1 MHRSESSFC
10 PRRSCPADRRI
21 GDAMNAAT
29 VSAEIGSLSAAI
41 WNGSSDW
48 GIPGRDRR
56 IRRGCCLVVLSR
68 RPVAQPTVRLDRR
81 GGPQSGAA
89 PVGMKPSGSR
99 GAPSADRNRPALCGY
114 LTARQLPSARTHLS
128 VSPVKIPGRSVACRR
143 HPPSVSSRASGSILC
158 VPYGAGSA
166 YMAAARANAPQLR
179 QSAIRYDPP
188 MPLAAGC
195 RSGSAVSIAD
205 TKTAGCESRPSC
217 RMPGRAAIRTTR

>member
-29 VSAEIGSLSAAI
+29 G
-41 WNGSSDW
+41 
-48 GIPGRDRR
+48 DRR
-56 IRRGCCLVVLSR
+56 IRRGCCPVVLSR

-89 PVGMKPSGSR
+89 PVGMKPSESR

-166 YMAAARANAPQLR
+166 YMAAARANAPQPR

-195 RSGSAVSIAD
+195 RSGSVAAIAD
-205 TKTAGCESRPSC
+205 TKTAGSRSRPSC
-217 RMPGRAAIRTTR
+217 RMSGKCCYPNNSLSTCASR